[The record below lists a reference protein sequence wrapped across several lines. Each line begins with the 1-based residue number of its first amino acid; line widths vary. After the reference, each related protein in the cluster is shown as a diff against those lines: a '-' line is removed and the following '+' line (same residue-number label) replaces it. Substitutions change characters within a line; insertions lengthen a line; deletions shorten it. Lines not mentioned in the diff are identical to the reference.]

1 MTENSE
7 YTYTMVNGIK
17 TSDRWVDETTTD
29 SYYTDNIYL
38 IPQDNN
44 ITTVR
49 KLIKPTDFLS
59 GSNINVTT
67 KEGTTTKRT
76 EGCQRLKVW
85 SLGDLQYPGSSNP
98 PNVQYPEGKNTM
110 RWEHGSH
117 AIGIAYN
124 PATSFK
130 LYGGVTLFHNQ
141 DERWLGTA
149 DYPMTDITKI
159 YCYVPIPYGYKV
171 TKSYIYVA
179 DLRKSPYQTEQSGNN
194 LLINTNSNLLD
205 FDGMTMKSQIISVGG
220 INNDFTYIKSITDT
234 DEELR
239 DKHFVNN
246 IIYYEESPLLKNN
259 LFNVNKTLLIS
270 LKYTGTDITQDI
282 ITENDGYKEVIFNSI
297 FAVIKGG
304 WVEFEKI

>member
-1 MTENSE
+1 MTDHPE
-7 YTYTMVNGIK
+7 YTYTTVNGIK
-17 TSDRWVDETTTD
+17 TSNRWVDETTTD

-38 IPQDNN
+38 IPQDN
-44 ITTVR
+44 ITRVR
-49 KLIKPTDFLS
+49 KNIKPTDFLS

-67 KEGTTTKRT
+67 QEGSTTKLT
-76 EGCQRLKVW
+76 EGWQRLKVW
-85 SLGDLQYPGSSNP
+85 NLGDLQYPGSSTP
-98 PNVQYPEGKNTM
+98 PDNTNVEGEDSM
-110 RWEHGSH
+110 RWEPGSRSV
-117 AIGIAYN
+117 GIAYE
-124 PATSFK
+124 PPTTFL

-141 DERWLGTA
+141 DWRWLGTA

-179 DLRKSPYQTEQSGNN
+179 DLRKSPYQTEQPV
-194 LLINTNSNLLD
+194 NTNPNLLD

-220 INNDFTYIKSITDT
+220 INDDFTYIKSNTDL

-246 IIYYEESPLLKNN
+246 IIYYEDSPLLKNN

-270 LKYTGTDITQDI
+270 LKYTGVDITQDI
-282 ITENDGYKEVIFNSI
+282 INQDNGYKTAIYNSI

>member
-1 MTENSE
+1 MTEHPG
-7 YTYTMVNGIK
+7 YTEVNGIT
-17 TSDRWVDETTTD
+17 TSNRWVYETTTD

-38 IPQDNN
+38 IPQDN

-49 KLIKPTDFLS
+49 KIIKPTDFLS

-67 KEGTTTKRT
+67 KEDSTTKRT
-76 EGCQRLKVW
+76 DLYQRLKVW
-85 SLGDLQYPGSSNP
+85 TLGDLQYPGSSNP
-98 PNVQYPEGKNTM
+98 PDEQYPKGPNTM

-117 AIGIAYN
+117 AEGHDYN
-124 PATSFK
+124 PPTTFL

-141 DERWLGTA
+141 DLQWLGSVN
-149 DYPMTDITKI
+149 YPMTDITKI

-179 DLRKSPYQTEQSGNN
+179 DLTKSPYVTDESGNN
-194 LLINTNSNLLD
+194 LLDTEHDLLN

-220 INNDFTYIKSITDT
+220 INDDFTYIKCKTDQ
-234 DEELR
+234 DQQLR

-246 IIYYEESPLLKNN
+246 IIYYEDSPLLKNN

-270 LKYTGTDITQDI
+270 LKYTGEDITRDI
-282 ITENDGYKEVIFNSI
+282 ITEENGYKTVIYKSI

-304 WVEFEKI
+304 WVEFEKIL